1 MTVASPKTLHSLE
14 YDRLKELL
22 KNFCF
27 SSLAKQAIDVLEP
40 TDDPVLIEQGIAETR
55 EAMSFLEQTSN
66 FSLGGVRDL
75 TPMFHDIKKH
85 VSLNG
90 EELLVIL
97 RTIEATR
104 GIRDQLTSQNKL
116 ALLCRLAERLSI
128 PKRLAQQI
136 YDTIDENGEIRIDA
150 SPALARLTRKKQ
162 TLEGEIQHKLQSLI
176 DRNPDLISEAVI
188 TRRSG
193 RLVIPIRSGA
203 TGAMKFVVH
212 DRSATGQTLYAEPT
226 SLVPENNAIAELES
240 SIREERLRILRE
252 LTQEVRS
259 AERLLLRNQAILTH
273 IDFLFTRASY
283 AAVHRCAFPK
293 LSDSISLIDAR
304 HPLLTEDK
312 VVPISLSFGDDA
324 RMVVITGPNT
334 GGKTVTLKTVGLLT
348 LMVQSIIPIPASP
361 DSELAIVSRIRTD
374 IGDEQ
379 SLEQNLSTFSGHMQ
393 NIVDALS
400 VADSHSLILLD
411 ELGAG
416 TDPQEGAALGLSI
429 LEELL
434 EKKAFVAV
442 STHLTALKYFA
453 IRRAAVKT
461 ASMEFDVSTLSPTFR
476 VVEGIPGQSNA
487 FVIAHRLGLANGIV
501 ERAHRF
507 LSQEQIKTEDIIRDL
522 QRTRQDML
530 HHRKQLQREL
540 SSAEELKET
549 YNQRLASFEQAKV
562 EELPT
567 RVRKLDS
574 FLRQGQERIEKL
586 LGTINANRPE
596 QEIRDEYQQITG
608 LRQSLKREE
617 EEFTASQKEG
627 ELIVPE
633 DLRRGGIVYVRSVQA
648 DGRIIHVSQK
658 GRVSVEVDGIK
669 LRTNVSDL
677 APARGTL
684 KTKPRSSR
692 LQLPEQDH
700 ISLQLNIRGMTI
712 SEALPRVEIYLDRL
726 LLTDIKRASILHG
739 KGTGA
744 LRDSVRDYLS
754 SYSSVKSYGPATPR
768 EGGEGVTT
776 FEFVE

>member
-1 MTVASPKTLHSLE
+1 MTVASLKTLHSLE

-22 KNFCF
+22 KSFCF

-40 TDDPVLIEQGIAETR
+40 TDDPVLIEQGITETK
-55 EAMSFLEQTSN
+55 EAMSFLEQASN

-75 TPMFHDIKKH
+75 VPLFHDIKKR

-90 EELLVIL
+90 EELVVIL

-116 ALLCRLAERLSI
+116 ALLCGLAERLSI

-226 SLVPENNAIAELES
+226 SLVAENNAIAELES
-240 SIREERLRILRE
+240 SVREERLRILRE

-304 HPLLTEDK
+304 HPLLAEEK
-312 VVPISLSFGDDA
+312 VVPITLSFGDDA

-361 DSELAIVSRIRTD
+361 DSELVIVSRIRTD

-379 SLEQNLSTFSGHMQ
+379 SLEQNLSTFSGHMR
-393 NIVDALS
+393 NIVNALS

-461 ASMEFDVSTLSPTFR
+461 ASMEFDVTTLSPTFR

-501 ERAHRF
+501 ERAHRL

-522 QRTRQDML
+522 QHTRQQML
-530 HHRKQLQREL
+530 HHRTQLQREL
-540 SSAEELKET
+540 SSVRELKET
-549 YNQRLASFEQAKV
+549 YNQRLASFEQAKA

-586 LGTINANRPE
+586 LGAINANRPE
-596 QEIRDEYQQITG
+596 QEIRDGYQQITG
-608 LRQSLKREE
+608 LRESLKREE

-627 ELIVPE
+627 EQIIPE
-633 DLRRGGIVYVRSVQA
+633 DLRSGGIVHVRSVRA
-648 DGRIIHVSQK
+648 DGRIIQVSRK
-658 GRVSVEVDGIK
+658 GRVTVEVDGIK

-700 ISLQLNIRGMTI
+700 ISLQLNIRGMRI
-712 SEALPRVEIYLDRL
+712 SEALPRVETYLDRL

-754 SYSSVKSYGPATPR
+754 SYPSVKSYGPATPR

>member
-1 MTVASPKTLHSLE
+1 MTVASLKTLHSLE

-55 EAMSFLEQTSN
+55 EAMSFLEQASN

-75 TPMFHDIKKH
+75 VAIFHDIKKH

-97 RTIEATR
+97 RTIEATC
-104 GIRDQLTSQNKL
+104 GIRDQLTSRNKL
-116 ALLCRLAERLSI
+116 ALLCELAERLSI

-150 SPALARLTRKKQ
+150 SPTLARLTRKKQ

-226 SLVPENNAIAELES
+226 SLVAENNAIAELES
-240 SIREERLRILRE
+240 SVREERLRILRE

-283 AAVHRCAFPK
+283 AAVHRCAFPR

-304 HPLLTEDK
+304 HPLLAEDK
-312 VVPISLSFGDDA
+312 VVPITLSFGDDA

-348 LMVQSIIPIPASP
+348 LMVQSIIPI
-361 DSELAIVSRIRTD
+361 
-374 IGDEQ
+374 
-379 SLEQNLSTFSGHMQ
+379 Q

-461 ASMEFDVSTLSPTFR
+461 ASMEFDVRTLSPTFR

-608 LRQSLKREE
+608 LRQSLKQEE

-633 DLRRGGIVYVRSVQA
+633 DLRSGGIVYVRSVRA

-692 LQLPEQDH
+692 LQLPEQDD